1 MSSSKDGPG
10 KSDPKNDPKTAGKTG
25 SGSLDPKK
33 PTPIIDLKAT
43 EVKGKSTTGAGPD
56 PKTGGKPAGSVTGK
70 AATTTPSGTA
80 APGSGGSASA
90 SGPSKA
96 STSSS
101 GADPR
106 KSPSPSQSPKADQQ
120 KADGAKTKPGGGKS
134 DEEKPGSG
142 QPPQSATAETKAPV
156 KERSGGGLSSI
167 FTHLAA
173 GIAGGA
179 LVLFGAQPIEQ
190 NVGMELLPRAE
201 VPAEF
206 NQRLAALE
214 ARPAAS
220 AGREIADLA
229 EKVQANDTR
238 LVGLDGLKQR
248 IEELSSAQKA
258 AAAAPRSGD
267 GAAVATEELTA
278 LQQRLAKL
286 EKTFETITTAT
297 SPSGE
302 KTDAARIAALSGA
315 ITDIETSLNNQ
326 IAALREG
333 VSKELETRVA
343 KTAEASAAAR
353 AGTQRLDRELATVK
367 TDAARLAQRAET
379 IKAAH
384 DSLTQSVRVAR
395 EEVAKLSVQLDT
407 LKSDVLQQFKSFTR
421 PQDVASALQPLS
433 SKMASLETQLG
444 KVVESE
450 TARKA
455 NAKRIVMALELGNLK
470 RVLNRGGP
478 YATELAEVR
487 RVTGTSVDFS
497 ALEKFQSDGVPTT
510 EQLRKEFSKLAYDII
525 RADRTK
531 EGATTFERLLGSAKS
546 LVRVRRADLP
556 ANDTSTEA
564 TVARID
570 RQLKQGNLAG
580 VLAEAK
586 KLPEKSAQPARS
598 WLERV
603 AARANIDRAVTDIES
618 QLKTSLGSSAA
629 TKG

>member
-10 KSDPKNDPKTAGKTG
+10 KSDPKNDPKAGGKTD

-43 EVKGKSTTGAGPD
+43 EVKGNPATDAKTDT
-56 PKTGGKPAGSVTGK
+56 KTGGKPASPVKGAAAGSAG
-70 AATTTPSGTA
+70 S
-80 APGSGGSASA
+80 SGGGTSVA
-90 SGPSKA
+90 SGASKGG
-96 STSSS
+96 TSVPSS
-101 GADPR
+101 GADPM
-106 KSPSPSQSPKADQQ
+106 KASTTGQT
-120 KADGAKTKPGGGKS
+120 AKPETKPAAGDETKPAAGKS
-134 DEEKPGSG
+134 DSDKPGADEPPKPAKAESSTSG
-142 QPPQSATAETKAPV
+142 KG
-156 KERSGGGLSSI
+156 RSGGGVWST

-173 GIAGGA
+173 GVAGGA

-201 VPAEF
+201 VPAEL

-214 ARPAAS
+214 SRPAAS
-220 AGREIADLA
+220 ANSEMTELAEQVRANDARLVSLAGLRQRLEELAAAQKASPAAAQSSSGPASEPEEIAD
-229 EKVQANDTR
+229 
-238 LVGLDGLKQR
+238 
-248 IEELSSAQKA
+248 
-258 AAAAPRSGD
+258 
-267 GAAVATEELTA
+267 

-286 EKTFETITTAT
+286 EKTFETLSSATTAG
-297 SPSGE
+297 GE
-302 KTDAARIAALSGA
+302 KTDGARLAALTGT

-326 IAALREG
+326 ISALRES

-343 KTAEASAAAR
+343 KTAEASAAAK

-367 TDAARLAQRAET
+367 TDAARLTQRAET
-379 IKAAH
+379 IKAAQ

-395 EEVAKLSVQLDT
+395 EEVAKLNVQLDT
-407 LKSDVLQQFKSFTR
+407 LKNDVLQQFKSFTR
-421 PQDVASALQPLS
+421 PQDVASALQPLTTKLS
-433 SKMASLETQLG
+433 SLESQLG

-450 TARKA
+450 TARKT

-478 YATELAEVR
+478 YASELAEVK
-487 RVTGTSVDFS
+487 RVTGPSVDFS
-497 ALEKFQSDGVPTT
+497 ALEKFKSDGVPTSA
-510 EQLRKEFSKLAYDII
+510 QLRQEFSKLAYDII

-570 RQLKQGNLAG
+570 KQLKQGNLAG
-580 VLAEAK
+580 ALEEAK
-586 KLPEKSAQPARS
+586 KLPEKSALPARS

-603 AARANIDRAVTDIES
+603 AARANIDRAVTAIET